1 MADKHDE
8 DNEKESGK
16 AARKENKDAEKRSK
30 PASDNTKVATA
41 VAVTAT
47 VFSPRVR
54 GMLRRGAVYGLAGV
68 LSAGDMVTAFAR
80 GIARGMQDTDDLD
93 GAEQG
98 EEQNGAGGELA

>member
-1 MADKHDE
+1 MADKDDE
-8 DNEKESGK
+8 DNKKESGK
-16 AARKENKDAEKRSK
+16 TARKKNKDAEKRSR
-30 PASDNTKVATA
+30 PTSDNTKVAAA

-68 LSAGDMVTAFAR
+68 LTASDMVTAFAR

-93 GAEQG
+93 SAEEG
-98 EEQNGAGGELA
+98 EEQNGAGGELQ